1 MTPSL
6 RLIRL
11 EDRVAP
17 AVATWDGGGANDNWT
32 TAANWVG
39 DVAPQPRDDLV
50 FPASVP
56 RATNVNDF
64 PAGTGFGSIRLGD
77 PAYVIAGN
85 DIALSGGIFV
95 SFNTALTQTPQV
107 GLGITL
113 TAFQSFIATFG
124 TGLTLTGSVDLNGQT
139 LSASANTFRDR
150 PRDPD
155 LGNLTFAGPIR
166 GAGDLVL
173 GGIGVVVLKA
183 ANTYTGPTQIRGG
196 CTLLASPA
204 GLGAAGAGN
213 ETTVESG
220 GGLCVDFP
228 YSLDACPEAITFA
241 AHEPGKAS
249 LDARGGTL
257 SGPLALAGPNLFQ
270 GQGVTID
277 SVVGETGGPQ
287 HLTIFAST
295 GFVGAEPFGDG
306 RMVFGSESVLTY
318 TGGTQIVHGEVRF
331 DGTGNGPVVVPDG
344 IVSGDGAIGAAT
356 LGRGAGVAPAR
367 TSADPLS
374 TLTVNGDFSLDE
386 NSAFSLTIVHFLPD
400 GRSDG
405 VIVHGA
411 VRLNGI
417 LRIPVSGY
425 AAAIPAGTHYRIV
438 DNDGADPVVGSFVGM
453 PEGQI
458 VASAGGRHL
467 RITYDGGDGND
478 VDLVADGVD
487 TPGRFAVGAGPGG
500 LPIVNFYDGGGT
512 LLRSFLAYDGSFRG
526 GVRVATGDLN
536 GDGYAEIVT
545 APGPGGGPHVKVF
558 DGATGRLLTEF
569 NAYDPTF
576 TGGVFVATGRTN
588 ADFAPHIITGAGPG
602 GGAARQGLRRWNVVV
617 LPERAAR
624 RSAFIFRIRPGVHG
638 RRHRGGRRH
647 RRRQRR
653 RGHYRGRPRRR
664 AARPGVRHGARPG
677 RSRILC
683 LRPEVHGRRVRGGGR
698 RRRRPQGGRYH
709 RDRCRRSAGRGNVQR
724 VDGGAP
730 VGVLRLHAEFLRR
743 GQRRRDRRRCRR
755 DRDRP
760 WPRRRP
766 ARPRVRSDRRRP
778 RRVVGVRP
786 GVPERCVRRL
796 TAFER

>member
-558 DGATGRLLTEF
+558 DSATGRLLTEF
-569 NAYDPTF
+569 NAYDRTF

-602 GGAARQGLRRWNVVV
+602 GGAHVKVFGGGMSLFFPNGPPGGQRSFFAYDPAFTGGVTVAAGDIDGDSVDEVITGAGPGGGPHVRAFDTGPARVVREFFAYDPKFTGGV
-617 LPERAAR
+617 FVAAGDVDGDHKADVITGTGAGGVPVVETFSGSTGALL
-624 RSAFIFRIRPGVHG
+624 SAFYAYTPSFFGGVNVAAIGVGAAEIVTGPG
-638 RRHRGGRRH
+638 
-647 RRRQRR
+647 
-653 RGHYRGRPRRR
+653 P
-664 AARPGVRHGARPG
+664 
-677 RSRILC
+677 
-683 LRPEVHGRRVRGGGR
+683 GGGPHVR
-698 RRRRPQGGRYH
+698 AFDLTGAVRAEWLAFDPAF
-709 RDRCRRSAGRGNVQR
+709 RSGVF
-724 VDGGAP
+724 
-730 VGVLRLHAEFLRR
+730 VG
-743 GQRRRDRRRCRR
+743 
-755 DRDRP
+755 
-760 WPRRRP
+760 
-766 ARPRVRSDRRRP
+766 
-778 RRVVGVRP
+778 
-786 GVPERCVRRL
+786 
-796 TAFER
+796 